1 MKLDKLIFFLLL
13 TTSYLLL
20 ATPAAQAASI
30 DLGISPPILQI
41 QALPPANIQTA
52 FAVENGSDEPIQ
64 ATIEL
69 RPFRANP
76 SDNGEVSYLK
86 PNDPLLGANP
96 TIFKK
101 IQVRENDR
109 VVTTILLGPKQKK
122 TLSLHIGIDSRES
135 PSDYYFSILFLT
147 NPQANTE
154 TSNTTTGGGIGLPVL
169 LSIGPKGKAAASVT
183 EFSAPLI
190 IDHGPVPFTIKVAN
204 KGSYYVT
211 VSGHILIKNMFG
223 QLIGKVD
230 LLPVNVLGQSSRNIP
245 DKKQADE
252 NETNALTAYKI
263 EDKEDGTQLRSPVAV
278 WPESFLLG
286 PYHAEV
292 IINYADGQP
301 PVKKSLT
308 FIGLPTT
315 VFVSGLVILS
325 ILLLIHRKLKTRL
338 RN

>member
-1 MKLDKLIFFLLL
+1 MKLRFLAFILSLIVLSSLPHH
-13 TTSYLLL
+13 S
-20 ATPAAQAASI
+20 ADAASI

-41 QALPPANIQTA
+41 EALPPANIQTP
-52 FAVENGSDEPIQ
+52 FAVENGTDQTIQ

-69 RPFRANP
+69 KPFRANL
-76 SDNGEVSYLK
+76 SDNGEVAYLK

-101 IQVRENDR
+101 IQVRENDH
-109 VVTTILLGPKQKK
+109 VITNITLGPKQKK
-122 TLSLHIGIDSRES
+122 TLSLHIGIEKQES
-135 PSDYYFSILFLT
+135 PSDYYFSILFVT
-147 NPQANTE
+147 TPQTTSE

-169 LSIGPKGKAAASVT
+169 LSIGPKGKAAASIT
-183 EFSAPLI
+183 EFSAPII
-190 IDHGPVPFTIKVAN
+190 IDNGPVPFTIKVAN

-211 VSGHILIKNMFG
+211 VSGAIQIKNMFG

-230 LLPVNVLGQSSRNIP
+230 LLPVNVLAQSSRNIP
-245 DKKQADE
+245 DRKQADE
-252 NETNALTAYKI
+252 NETNAVTAYKI
-263 EDKEDGTQLRSPVAV
+263 EERENGTQLRSPVAV

-292 IINYADGQP
+292 VINYADGQA
-301 PVKKSLT
+301 PVRKSLT

-325 ILLLIHRKLKTRL
+325 IILLIHRKLKTRL